1 QAVQIQAVTGSGTN
15 VVGVAGSARIQMF
28 SHVRPALQ
36 GRRQRSQKLLHR
48 SFIRVALNE
57 LSHFPNEDTVEFA
70 AIDYYFKTNQ
80 VQRLDTVGS
89 FIDLSDP
96 DITYQLLLTPLTDVA
111 VTTKYLL
118 TQHAALKATV
128 GHERLGN
135 RSQQRNHRFSLGFFF
150 SVVAELGNIQ
160 SP

>member
-1 QAVQIQAVTGSGTN
+1 EQIQVVHGSGTN
-15 VVGVAGSARIQMF
+15 LVGVAGSGTNHLL
-28 SHVRPALQ
+28 SHIRQALQ
-36 GRRQRSQKLLHR
+36 GSRQRSQELLQG
-48 SFIRVALNE
+48 SFILVGLNE
-57 LSHFPNEDTVEFA
+57 LSHFLSEDFVEFA
-70 AIDYYFKTNQ
+70 AIGHDFTAHQ

-135 RSQQRNHRFSLGFFF
+135 R
-150 SVVAELGNIQ
+150 
-160 SP
+160 